1 MTGPDH
7 PLLGRILAGGP
18 ATAPHFALVHRP
30 EAGAGRVDVLVG
42 RAAEVP
48 DGAGLAGLPLP
59 AAGARGRHELLAL
72 LPYRQ
77 VRERGFAAPDDGTP
91 LVALE
96 IHDQAVVPLDEV
108 LRRLPRAELR
118 TWGGA
123 FDIDDEQYAARAAQV
138 LAEDIGRGEGAN
150 FVLQRSWTTTV
161 EDWSAERALSFFRR
175 MLLAEPS
182 AYWTFL
188 VHLGDRTLIG
198 ATPERHVSLA
208 DGTAVMNPISG
219 TYRYPASGPT
229 VTGLLDFLADRK
241 EADELY
247 MVVDEELKM
256 MGRVCTDGGRVV
268 GPFLKEMSRLAHTE
282 YLIEGRTGLDVVDVL
297 RETMFAPTVVGS
309 PLESACK
316 VVERYEP
323 EGRGYYSGVAAL
335 IGRDA
340 AGARTM
346 DSAIL
351 IRTADVDRGGA
362 LRLAVGATLVRESSP
377 EAEVAETRAKAAGLL
392 AALEREPTAAAAAA
406 VPAAGAAAA
415 APARTAGPAAARGP
429 LAGPSAAVPAEPAE
443 PAAGAFGRHPEI
455 RQALAAR
462 NSALGSFWLADP
474 ASRAETRPGLAG
486 RRVLILDAE
495 DTFTAMAQHQIAA
508 LGPEVAIRRYDEPY
522 DPSAYD
528 VVIVGP
534 GPGDP
539 RESGHPKIAAMRAAT
554 QGLLRSGTPFLAV
567 CLGHQVLSTLLGLE
581 IRRRPVPNQGVQ
593 LKIDFFGRPELVG
606 FYNTFAAVSAEDSF
620 RCPRRPGTVRVC
632 RDGETGEVHALA
644 GPGFASVQFH
654 PASIL
659 TQNATPILADLLDT
673 ALGRQGP

>member
-18 ATAPHFALVHRP
+18 AHAPHFALVHRP
-30 EAGAGRVDVLVG
+30 EAGAGGVDVLVG

-59 AAGARGRHELLAL
+59 AAEAGAGAGPAAAAAGARGRHELLAL

-96 IHDQAVVPLDEV
+96 IHDQAVVPLAEV
-108 LRRLPRAELR
+108 LRRLPRAALR
-118 TWGGA
+118 TSGGA

-138 LAEDIGRGEGAN
+138 LAEEIGRGEGAN

-161 EDWSAERALSFFRR
+161 EDWSAQRALSFFRR

-208 DGTAVMNPISG
+208 GGTAVMNPISG

-351 IRTADVDRGGA
+351 IRTADVDRAGA

-392 AALEREPTAAAAAA
+392 AALEREPE
-406 VPAAGAAAA
+406 A
-415 APARTAGPAAARGP
+415 APAAA
-429 LAGPSAAVPAEPAE
+429 AE
-443 PAAGAFGRHPEI
+443 PAAGSFAGHPEV

-495 DTFTAMAQHQIAA
+495 DTFTAMAQHQLAA

-522 DPSAYD
+522 DPAAYD

-554 QGLLRSGTPFLAV
+554 EGLLRSGTPFLAV

-659 TQNATPILADLLDT
+659 TQNATPILADLLDA
-673 ALGRQGP
+673 ALGHRIP